1 MGAMAIDVESA
12 AVADVLNRYIEAVEE
27 ADLAKYATV
36 IAHDDDLAWYGSMP
50 GQIVGWGEVA
60 DVIRGMF
67 DALSEI
73 KITHTDLRI
82 HFSPDHSLAWATCL
96 WDFRTRMGDQPVI
109 EPTRCTWV
117 LERRD
122 ADWVFVHWHKSVG
135 VPD

>member
-12 AVADVLNRYIEAVEE
+12 AVADMLNRYIEAVEE
-27 ADLAKYATV
+27 KDLVKYAAI

-50 GQIVGWGEVA
+50 GQIVGWGEVEG
-60 DVIRGMF
+60 VIRGMF
-67 DALSEI
+67 DALSDV
-73 KITHTDLRI
+73 KITQTDLRI
-82 HFSPDHSLAWATCL
+82 HFSSDRSLAWATCL
-96 WDFRTRMGDQPVI
+96 WDYRATMGDQPVI

-122 ADWVFVHWHKSVG
+122 AVWVIVHWHKSVG